1 METDMEV
8 ILKTEAE
15 VGAGGFSVK
24 GGENKGIFIKNVQ
37 KESPA
42 AKLLSMREGDQLISA
57 TVYFD
62 NMKFEDA
69 LKILQYSEPYKIQ
82 YCLKRKIP
90 SAAAAAIGPEQ
101 VDIKEFKSIVGEK
114 EDIFTD
120 LYQKKTK
127 LVDSEEMKIHRE
139 TQRQEMGNKGT
150 TKTAKVSD
158 ITFSGS
164 TFPDSRKT
172 KMDKLDR
179 SHSLPEAEEYDQRVI
194 TATST
199 DIESCLK
206 LPESPQKVKKRRKK
220 IKFPHLGPST
230 KAEVPE
236 DTQMV
241 STDSTEFSTAKQGS
255 AKIIVD
261 VTLQN
266 TKDDKIM
273 TGVKPTEQ
281 KPKDEKQETN
291 LDLETKYKM
300 PKLKIAKFLLSET
313 ISPKDDITIT
323 LPQETTS
330 HSLSP
335 QDQESETIQISQPKA
350 EGDKRQN
357 VSLKASEQLKARPYV
372 STVQTTIP
380 SEHKDKAGSSIL
392 GYTVQMEHQSTNM
405 PTNVILQ
412 SFQGNETD
420 IIMKQPD
427 INIPLKS
434 TETEIKGSQVHIQ
447 VSPSKGAV
455 GTIQDVRK
463 KPKLKTVKKI
473 KKTAP
478 DEMAQNVDISYP
490 PDDASKVDTETVMLT
505 GEFSAGVVQVQNPD
519 AFLKIAKV
527 KVPSLDVT
535 LPQIRH
541 ENLSPTKSQIEV
553 TLPAASMQIK
563 GPETEI
569 HPPTMEVGIGST
581 KNIAGADG
589 KFKMPK
595 VKIPH
600 FGLSMP
606 KFKGTEEDVGSKK
619 ADSETTITKSKLGMK
634 GPEMDTEIPSFE
646 IDMEISEAKIGGKK
660 GKYKLPHN
668 KGPKIGFS
676 ASPKLKLEDNV
687 PKGDV
692 DASKKLKGEIDVD
705 VSLSKPKVDVTLPDV
720 SADIKV
726 PDAEINIPTK
736 EINIEGP
743 DGKFNMP
750 TVKMPYFGISMPK
763 FKGPEVDIG
772 LKKTDIDIQLPKA
785 EGHIKGPEIDIH
797 APTVDLDTGSAEM
810 NIEGPDG
817 KFKMPKVKKPD
828 FGMSM
833 PKFKGPEV
841 DLSLKKPDIDFTLPK
856 AKADIKEPEI
866 DVQISS
872 CEVDVEVPD
881 VDVGGGKGKFKM
893 PHMKMPKFGFSAPE
907 IKAPKLDLDMSLPK
921 VKGEIDADVSLSKPK
936 VDVTVPDVSAH
947 IKGPKADINIPTMDV
962 EAGSSEIN
970 IEGPDGKFKL
980 PTVKMPH
987 FGISKPKFKG
997 PEVDLSLKK
1006 PDIDLTLPK
1015 AKADIKG
1022 PEIDVQVP
1030 LCEAKVEVPDVD
1042 IGGGKGKFKMP
1053 HMKMPKFGISAP
1065 DIKAP
1070 KLDLDVSLPKVKGEI
1085 DADVSLRK
1093 PKVDVTVPD
1102 VSADIKGPKAD
1113 INIPT
1118 MDVEAGSAEINIE
1131 GPDGKFKLPTVKM
1144 PHFGISKP
1152 KCKGPDVDLSLKKP
1166 DIDLKLPKAK
1176 ADIKGTEIDVQVP
1189 LCEANVEAPD
1199 VDIGGRK
1206 GKFKMPHMKMPKFG
1220 ISAPDLEAPKWDL
1233 DVSLPKGDVEVSLP
1247 TVKGEIDTDVN
1258 LSKPKVDV
1266 TLPDV
1271 SVDIKAPKADVQIP
1285 TMELEAGSAEIN
1297 IEGPDGKFKLPTV
1310 KMPHFGFSMTKFKG
1324 PEVDLSLKKP
1334 DIDLALPETK
1344 ADIKGP
1350 EINVQLPSCAVGV
1363 EAPDVDIGGGKGKF
1377 KMPHMK
1383 MPKFG
1388 ISAPDIKAPKLDLD
1402 VSLPKVKGEIDADV
1416 SLRKPKVDVTVPDV
1430 SADIKGPKADINI
1443 PTMDVEAGSAEI
1455 NIEGPDGK
1463 FKLPTVKMPHFGM
1476 SMPKFKGPEVDLSL
1490 KKPDIDLALPK
1501 AKADIKGPAID
1512 VQLPS
1517 CAVSVEAPDVDI
1529 GGGKGKFKMPHM
1541 KMPKFGISAPD
1552 IKAPKLDLDVS
1563 LPKVK
1568 GEIDAD
1574 VSLRKPKV
1582 DVTVP
1587 DVSVDIKG
1595 PKADINI
1602 PMLDVEAGSAEINI
1616 EGPDGNFKMPTVKM
1630 PHFGMSMPKFRGPK
1644 VDLSLKKPDIDLTLP
1659 TGKADLKGP
1668 EIHVQ
1673 LPSCEVD
1680 VEAPDINTGGKKGK
1694 FKMPHMKMPKFGI
1707 SAPDIKAP
1715 KLDLDVNLPKVKGE
1729 IVADVNLSKPKVDL
1743 AVPDVSAHIKG
1754 PKADINVP
1762 TMDVETGSAE
1772 MNIEGPDGKFNMPT
1786 VKMPHFEI
1794 SMPKFKGTDVDI
1806 GLKKPDIDVNLPKAE
1821 GHIKGPEIDI
1831 HTPTVELDTGSAEL
1845 NFEGPDGKLKMPKV
1859 KKPYFGFSMPKFK
1872 SPEVDLSL
1880 KKPDIDLALPKGK
1893 AGMKG
1898 PEVDVQLPSC
1908 EVDVEAPDV
1917 DVGGTKGKFKMP
1929 HMKMPKFGISGP
1941 DIKAPKLDLDV
1952 SLPKV
1957 KGEIDGDV
1965 TFHQP
1970 KVDITVPDVSADIKG
1985 TKADISIPTMDVEA
1999 GSAEINI
2006 EDPDGKFKLP
2016 TVKIPHFGISM
2027 TKFKG
2032 PEVDLNLKKPD
2043 IDVKMP
2049 KAERHIKGPE
2059 IEVDLPSCEI
2069 DVEASDLDTGGAKG
2083 KFKMPHMKMPKFGM
2097 SGPDIKAP
2105 KLDLD
2110 VSLQKGDLD
2119 VSLPKVKGEI
2129 DADITLHKPK
2139 VDVAV
2144 SDVSADIKGP
2154 KADINIPMVD
2164 VEPGSAEIN
2173 IEGPDGKFKLPTVK
2187 VPHFGISL
2195 PKFKGPE
2202 VDLSLKKPDID
2213 VKLPTTEGDIKGPEI
2228 DIHAPTMDLDTG
2240 SAELNIEGPDGKFKM
2255 PKIKKPH
2262 FTFSMPKFKGPELDI
2277 SRKNSDIDITLSK
2290 PKVAI
2295 KGPGIDVDA
2304 SSFEADVENLDV
2316 EIGKAKGKF
2325 KMPHIKGSKFGFS
2338 ALDIKAPKFDLEFSL
2353 AKADI
2358 DVSAPNADIKP
2369 GKLDGNFG
2377 IEHLSFEG
2385 PDSSLKMPKVEVPSL
2400 DVSLPKVKGEID
2412 AAVSLSK
2419 PQVDVT
2425 LPDVS
2430 ADIKGP
2436 VANINIPTMEVEVG
2450 SAEMNIEGT
2459 DGKVKMPKAKK
2470 PHFRFLMPKF
2480 KGPEMDIG
2488 RKKPDIDIT
2497 LSKPKADIKG
2507 PEIDIEVP
2515 SCEVHA
2521 EAPDVDIGGTK
2532 GKFKMLQMKM
2542 PKFGISA
2549 PDVKAPKLDLD
2560 VSLPKMEGE
2569 IDANV
2574 SLSKSKVD
2582 VTVPDVSTDI
2592 KGPTMDVET
2601 GSAEINIEGP
2611 GGKFKLPTVK
2621 MQQFGISTPK
2631 FKGPEVDIGM
2641 QKTDID
2647 PTLPKAETVVKI
2659 PEIDLHAPTV
2669 GMVAGSADI
2678 NIDGK
2683 NVGIRK
2689 IKVAQLEILDPS
2701 VSASLKG
2708 TEKDISI
2715 GKCVVD
2721 VKGLGKGSKLSG
2733 KLNNEET
2740 EFNVGIPD
2748 SEITGG
2754 KISLGDIDGNL
2765 FGTKLKG
2772 SALDCDVQVDIKS
2785 SEPDLGL
2792 SVLDTNAGSKI
2803 EAKQSTYGVSLL
2815 KVSSPTAQCESGID
2829 GAGSILTSVNIIQP
2843 KLKQVT
2849 DTSTSGPTFGG
2860 VFEGHGDDTDIKTK
2874 AVPGKVKFKLPRIG
2888 LSEAESTQSVPE
2900 LKGQKDS
2907 DVVPLKTTEATKT
2920 KTSWFKFPKISFS
2933 SPWRK
2938 EKQETEVGKNAAPE
2952 IPVSSTPSIE
2962 LGVKATSLKADDS
2975 SAKASPLKQTIDEGS
2990 ANIALRVDKTETVTK
3005 YETPSV
3011 TAPETDV
3018 KKPNEVV
3025 TSTARTELA
3034 LLESSGFS
3042 LNVGSAEAEQS
3053 YKVSSSES
3061 SSEHHSYAI
3070 GIPTIKSSEQSK
3082 EKAGALE
3089 VPDLSMSQPEGSSYL
3104 SSAEHSKVAIKGY
3117 LIQATGGTSEPPT
3130 SPTEHSSFLS
3140 EFRIPKRRYVV
3151 PAGGHG
3157 FTKEDTKTEGSVVVL
3172 TESSTVQHG
3181 DITSEAT
3188 ASAESSTA
3196 FQNIREIIQ
3205 GEQKQFY
3212 ETSQHSSVSISVT
3225 ESEIKTVKK
3234 TVTKK

>member
-1 METDMEV
+1 MCDCFHLPFATWRGPPASGSVQCLKDAETEDGDDGSVCELPTEFVETVRPRPQGSSPVYDYSLTEEIRGRGKKREMETDMEV

-2006 EDPDGKFKLP
+2006 E
-2016 TVKIPHFGISM
+2016 
-2027 TKFKG
+2027 
-2032 PEVDLNLKKPD
+2032 
-2043 IDVKMP
+2043 
-2049 KAERHIKGPE
+2049 
-2059 IEVDLPSCEI
+2059 
-2069 DVEASDLDTGGAKG
+2069 
-2083 KFKMPHMKMPKFGM
+2083 
-2097 SGPDIKAP
+2097 
-2105 KLDLD
+2105 
-2110 VSLQKGDLD
+2110 
-2119 VSLPKVKGEI
+2119 
-2129 DADITLHKPK
+2129 
-2139 VDVAV
+2139 
-2144 SDVSADIKGP
+2144 
-2154 KADINIPMVD
+2154 
-2164 VEPGSAEIN
+2164 
-2173 IEGPDGKFKLPTVK
+2173 
-2187 VPHFGISL
+2187 
-2195 PKFKGPE
+2195 
-2202 VDLSLKKPDID
+2202 
-2213 VKLPTTEGDIKGPEI
+2213 
-2228 DIHAPTMDLDTG
+2228 
-2240 SAELNIEGPDGKFKM
+2240 
-2255 PKIKKPH
+2255 
-2262 FTFSMPKFKGPELDI
+2262 
-2277 SRKNSDIDITLSK
+2277 
-2290 PKVAI
+2290 
-2295 KGPGIDVDA
+2295 
-2304 SSFEADVENLDV
+2304 
-2316 EIGKAKGKF
+2316 
-2325 KMPHIKGSKFGFS
+2325 
-2338 ALDIKAPKFDLEFSL
+2338 
-2353 AKADI
+2353 
-2358 DVSAPNADIKP
+2358 
-2369 GKLDGNFG
+2369 
-2377 IEHLSFEG
+2377 
-2385 PDSSLKMPKVEVPSL
+2385 
-2400 DVSLPKVKGEID
+2400 
-2412 AAVSLSK
+2412 
-2419 PQVDVT
+2419 
-2425 LPDVS
+2425 
-2430 ADIKGP
+2430 
-2436 VANINIPTMEVEVG
+2436 
-2450 SAEMNIEGT
+2450 
-2459 DGKVKMPKAKK
+2459 
-2470 PHFRFLMPKF
+2470 
-2480 KGPEMDIG
+2480 
-2488 RKKPDIDIT
+2488 
-2497 LSKPKADIKG
+2497 
-2507 PEIDIEVP
+2507 
-2515 SCEVHA
+2515 
-2521 EAPDVDIGGTK
+2521 
-2532 GKFKMLQMKM
+2532 
-2542 PKFGISA
+2542 
-2549 PDVKAPKLDLD
+2549 
-2560 VSLPKMEGE
+2560 
-2569 IDANV
+2569 
-2574 SLSKSKVD
+2574 
-2582 VTVPDVSTDI
+2582 
-2592 KGPTMDVET
+2592 
-2601 GSAEINIEGP
+2601 GP

>member
-1 METDMEV
+1 MCDCFHLPFATWRGPPASGSVQCLKDAETEDGDDGSVCELPTEFVETVRPRPQGSSPVYDYSLTEEIRGRGKKREMETDMEV

-1042 IGGGKGKFKMP
+1042 IGGG
-1053 HMKMPKFGISAP
+1053 
-1065 DIKAP
+1065 
-1070 KLDLDVSLPKVKGEI
+1070 
-1085 DADVSLRK
+1085 
-1093 PKVDVTVPD
+1093 
-1102 VSADIKGPKAD
+1102 
-1113 INIPT
+1113 
-1118 MDVEAGSAEINIE
+1118 
-1131 GPDGKFKLPTVKM
+1131 
-1144 PHFGISKP
+1144 
-1152 KCKGPDVDLSLKKP
+1152 
-1166 DIDLKLPKAK
+1166 
-1176 ADIKGTEIDVQVP
+1176 
-1189 LCEANVEAPD
+1189 
-1199 VDIGGRK
+1199 
-1206 GKFKMPHMKMPKFG
+1206 
-1220 ISAPDLEAPKWDL
+1220 
-1233 DVSLPKGDVEVSLP
+1233 
-1247 TVKGEIDTDVN
+1247 
-1258 LSKPKVDV
+1258 
-1266 TLPDV
+1266 
-1271 SVDIKAPKADVQIP
+1271 
-1285 TMELEAGSAEIN
+1285 
-1297 IEGPDGKFKLPTV
+1297 
-1310 KMPHFGFSMTKFKG
+1310 
-1324 PEVDLSLKKP
+1324 
-1334 DIDLALPETK
+1334 
-1344 ADIKGP
+1344 
-1350 EINVQLPSCAVGV
+1350 
-1363 EAPDVDIGGGKGKF
+1363 
-1377 KMPHMK
+1377 
-1383 MPKFG
+1383 
-1388 ISAPDIKAPKLDLD
+1388 
-1402 VSLPKVKGEIDADV
+1402 
-1416 SLRKPKVDVTVPDV
+1416 
-1430 SADIKGPKADINI
+1430 
-1443 PTMDVEAGSAEI
+1443 
-1455 NIEGPDGK
+1455 
-1463 FKLPTVKMPHFGM
+1463 
-1476 SMPKFKGPEVDLSL
+1476 
-1490 KKPDIDLALPK
+1490 
-1501 AKADIKGPAID
+1501 
-1512 VQLPS
+1512 
-1517 CAVSVEAPDVDI
+1517 
-1529 GGGKGKFKMPHM
+1529 
-1541 KMPKFGISAPD
+1541 
-1552 IKAPKLDLDVS
+1552 
-1563 LPKVK
+1563 
-1568 GEIDAD
+1568 
-1574 VSLRKPKV
+1574 
-1582 DVTVP
+1582 
-1587 DVSVDIKG
+1587 
-1595 PKADINI
+1595 
-1602 PMLDVEAGSAEINI
+1602 
-1616 EGPDGNFKMPTVKM
+1616 
-1630 PHFGMSMPKFRGPK
+1630 
-1644 VDLSLKKPDIDLTLP
+1644 
-1659 TGKADLKGP
+1659 
-1668 EIHVQ
+1668 
-1673 LPSCEVD
+1673 
-1680 VEAPDINTGGKKGK
+1680 KGK

>member
-1 METDMEV
+1 
-8 ILKTEAE
+8 
-15 VGAGGFSVK
+15 
-24 GGENKGIFIKNVQ
+24 
-37 KESPA
+37 
-42 AKLLSMREGDQLISA
+42 
-57 TVYFD
+57 
-62 NMKFEDA
+62 
-69 LKILQYSEPYKIQ
+69 
-82 YCLKRKIP
+82 
-90 SAAAAAIGPEQ
+90 
-101 VDIKEFKSIVGEK
+101 
-114 EDIFTD
+114 
-120 LYQKKTK
+120 
-127 LVDSEEMKIHRE
+127 
-139 TQRQEMGNKGT
+139 
-150 TKTAKVSD
+150 
-158 ITFSGS
+158 
-164 TFPDSRKT
+164 
-172 KMDKLDR
+172 
-179 SHSLPEAEEYDQRVI
+179 
-194 TATST
+194 
-199 DIESCLK
+199 
-206 LPESPQKVKKRRKK
+206 
-220 IKFPHLGPST
+220 
-230 KAEVPE
+230 
-236 DTQMV
+236 
-241 STDSTEFSTAKQGS
+241 
-255 AKIIVD
+255 
-261 VTLQN
+261 
-266 TKDDKIM
+266 
-273 TGVKPTEQ
+273 
-281 KPKDEKQETN
+281 
-291 LDLETKYKM
+291 
-300 PKLKIAKFLLSET
+300 
-313 ISPKDDITIT
+313 
-323 LPQETTS
+323 
-330 HSLSP
+330 
-335 QDQESETIQISQPKA
+335 
-350 EGDKRQN
+350 
-357 VSLKASEQLKARPYV
+357 
-372 STVQTTIP
+372 
-380 SEHKDKAGSSIL
+380 
-392 GYTVQMEHQSTNM
+392 
-405 PTNVILQ
+405 
-412 SFQGNETD
+412 
-420 IIMKQPD
+420 
-427 INIPLKS
+427 
-434 TETEIKGSQVHIQ
+434 
-447 VSPSKGAV
+447 
-455 GTIQDVRK
+455 
-463 KPKLKTVKKI
+463 
-473 KKTAP
+473 
-478 DEMAQNVDISYP
+478 
-490 PDDASKVDTETVMLT
+490 
-505 GEFSAGVVQVQNPD
+505 
-519 AFLKIAKV
+519 
-527 KVPSLDVT
+527 
-535 LPQIRH
+535 
-541 ENLSPTKSQIEV
+541 
-553 TLPAASMQIK
+553 
-563 GPETEI
+563 
-569 HPPTMEVGIGST
+569 
-581 KNIAGADG
+581 
-589 KFKMPK
+589 
-595 VKIPH
+595 
-600 FGLSMP
+600 
-606 KFKGTEEDVGSKK
+606 
-619 ADSETTITKSKLGMK
+619 
-634 GPEMDTEIPSFE
+634 
-646 IDMEISEAKIGGKK
+646 
-660 GKYKLPHN
+660 
-668 KGPKIGFS
+668 
-676 ASPKLKLEDNV
+676 
-687 PKGDV
+687 
-692 DASKKLKGEIDVD
+692 
-705 VSLSKPKVDVTLPDV
+705 
-720 SADIKV
+720 
-726 PDAEINIPTK
+726 
-736 EINIEGP
+736 
-743 DGKFNMP
+743 
-750 TVKMPYFGISMPK
+750 
-763 FKGPEVDIG
+763 
-772 LKKTDIDIQLPKA
+772 
-785 EGHIKGPEIDIH
+785 
-797 APTVDLDTGSAEM
+797 
-810 NIEGPDG
+810 
-817 KFKMPKVKKPD
+817 
-828 FGMSM
+828 
-833 PKFKGPEV
+833 
-841 DLSLKKPDIDFTLPK
+841 
-856 AKADIKEPEI
+856 
-866 DVQISS
+866 
-872 CEVDVEVPD
+872 
-881 VDVGGGKGKFKM
+881 
-893 PHMKMPKFGFSAPE
+893 
-907 IKAPKLDLDMSLPK
+907 
-921 VKGEIDADVSLSKPK
+921 
-936 VDVTVPDVSAH
+936 
-947 IKGPKADINIPTMDV
+947 
-962 EAGSSEIN
+962 
-970 IEGPDGKFKL
+970 
-980 PTVKMPH
+980 
-987 FGISKPKFKG
+987 
-997 PEVDLSLKK
+997 
-1006 PDIDLTLPK
+1006 
-1015 AKADIKG
+1015 
-1022 PEIDVQVP
+1022 
-1030 LCEAKVEVPDVD
+1030 
-1042 IGGGKGKFKMP
+1042 
-1053 HMKMPKFGISAP
+1053 
-1065 DIKAP
+1065 
-1070 KLDLDVSLPKVKGEI
+1070 
-1085 DADVSLRK
+1085 
-1093 PKVDVTVPD
+1093 
-1102 VSADIKGPKAD
+1102 
-1113 INIPT
+1113 
-1118 MDVEAGSAEINIE
+1118 
-1131 GPDGKFKLPTVKM
+1131 
-1144 PHFGISKP
+1144 
-1152 KCKGPDVDLSLKKP
+1152 
-1166 DIDLKLPKAK
+1166 
-1176 ADIKGTEIDVQVP
+1176 
-1189 LCEANVEAPD
+1189 
-1199 VDIGGRK
+1199 
-1206 GKFKMPHMKMPKFG
+1206 
-1220 ISAPDLEAPKWDL
+1220 
-1233 DVSLPKGDVEVSLP
+1233 
-1247 TVKGEIDTDVN
+1247 
-1258 LSKPKVDV
+1258 
-1266 TLPDV
+1266 
-1271 SVDIKAPKADVQIP
+1271 
-1285 TMELEAGSAEIN
+1285 
-1297 IEGPDGKFKLPTV
+1297 
-1310 KMPHFGFSMTKFKG
+1310 
-1324 PEVDLSLKKP
+1324 
-1334 DIDLALPETK
+1334 
-1344 ADIKGP
+1344 
-1350 EINVQLPSCAVGV
+1350 
-1363 EAPDVDIGGGKGKF
+1363 
-1377 KMPHMK
+1377 
-1383 MPKFG
+1383 
-1388 ISAPDIKAPKLDLD
+1388 
-1402 VSLPKVKGEIDADV
+1402 
-1416 SLRKPKVDVTVPDV
+1416 
-1430 SADIKGPKADINI
+1430 
-1443 PTMDVEAGSAEI
+1443 
-1455 NIEGPDGK
+1455 
-1463 FKLPTVKMPHFGM
+1463 
-1476 SMPKFKGPEVDLSL
+1476 MPKFKGPEVDLSL

-2542 PKFGISA
+2542 PKFGIS
-2549 PDVKAPKLDLD
+2549 
-2560 VSLPKMEGE
+2560 MEGE

-2582 VTVPDVSTDI
+2582 VT
-2592 KGPTMDVET
+2592 
-2601 GSAEINIEGP
+2601 
-2611 GGKFKLPTVK
+2611 
-2621 MQQFGISTPK
+2621 
-2631 FKGPEVDIGM
+2631 
-2641 QKTDID
+2641 
-2647 PTLPKAETVVKI
+2647 
-2659 PEIDLHAPTV
+2659 
-2669 GMVAGSADI
+2669 
-2678 NIDGK
+2678 
-2683 NVGIRK
+2683 
-2689 IKVAQLEILDPS
+2689 LEILDPS

-2938 EKQETEVGKNAAPE
+2938 EKQETEVGKNLE
-2952 IPVSSTPSIE
+2952 FLKMDPS
-2962 LGVKATSLKADDS
+2962 
-2975 SAKASPLKQTIDEGS
+2975 
-2990 ANIALRVDKTETVTK
+2990 
-3005 YETPSV
+3005 
-3011 TAPETDV
+3011 
-3018 KKPNEVV
+3018 PN
-3025 TSTARTELA
+3025 
-3034 LLESSGFS
+3034 
-3042 LNVGSAEAEQS
+3042 N
-3053 YKVSSSES
+3053 
-3061 SSEHHSYAI
+3061 
-3070 GIPTIKSSEQSK
+3070 
-3082 EKAGALE
+3082 
-3089 VPDLSMSQPEGSSYL
+3089 
-3104 SSAEHSKVAIKGY
+3104 
-3117 LIQATGGTSEPPT
+3117 
-3130 SPTEHSSFLS
+3130 
-3140 EFRIPKRRYVV
+3140 EFP
-3151 PAGGHG
+3151 
-3157 FTKEDTKTEGSVVVL
+3157 
-3172 TESSTVQHG
+3172 
-3181 DITSEAT
+3181 
-3188 ASAESSTA
+3188 
-3196 FQNIREIIQ
+3196 
-3205 GEQKQFY
+3205 
-3212 ETSQHSSVSISVT
+3212 
-3225 ESEIKTVKK
+3225 
-3234 TVTKK
+3234 

>member
-1 METDMEV
+1 MCDCFHLPFATWRGPPASGSVQCLKDAETEDGDDGSVCELPTEFVETVRPRPQGSSPVYDYSLTEEIRGRGKKREMETDMEV

-1363 EAPDVDIGGGKGKF
+1363 EAPDVDIGGG
-1377 KMPHMK
+1377 
-1383 MPKFG
+1383 
-1388 ISAPDIKAPKLDLD
+1388 
-1402 VSLPKVKGEIDADV
+1402 
-1416 SLRKPKVDVTVPDV
+1416 
-1430 SADIKGPKADINI
+1430 
-1443 PTMDVEAGSAEI
+1443 
-1455 NIEGPDGK
+1455 
-1463 FKLPTVKMPHFGM
+1463 
-1476 SMPKFKGPEVDLSL
+1476 
-1490 KKPDIDLALPK
+1490 
-1501 AKADIKGPAID
+1501 
-1512 VQLPS
+1512 
-1517 CAVSVEAPDVDI
+1517 
-1529 GGGKGKFKMPHM
+1529 
-1541 KMPKFGISAPD
+1541 
-1552 IKAPKLDLDVS
+1552 
-1563 LPKVK
+1563 
-1568 GEIDAD
+1568 
-1574 VSLRKPKV
+1574 
-1582 DVTVP
+1582 
-1587 DVSVDIKG
+1587 
-1595 PKADINI
+1595 
-1602 PMLDVEAGSAEINI
+1602 
-1616 EGPDGNFKMPTVKM
+1616 
-1630 PHFGMSMPKFRGPK
+1630 
-1644 VDLSLKKPDIDLTLP
+1644 
-1659 TGKADLKGP
+1659 
-1668 EIHVQ
+1668 
-1673 LPSCEVD
+1673 
-1680 VEAPDINTGGKKGK
+1680 KGK